1 MVWGFFSKYSD
12 VFVHSILLPVRFCSP
27 IILPVTLIMVFG
39 TRVPEFDCFWQI
51 HIQPYPFYSRFSQ
64 TLTV

>member
-39 TRVPEFDCFWQI
+39 VPELYSFWQI
-51 HIQPYPFYSRFSQ
+51 HIQPYPFYSEFSQ
-64 TLTV
+64 ALTV